1 MLRKRA
7 HTTEQ
12 SVIRLCEEVTK
23 FIQDRG
29 EALDQN
35 FQSDLLEIM
44 VDNQEKVKSAYPHG
58 SKVTDDC
65 FISTNIVMLY
75 VHQSYNFIISAL
87 N

>member
-1 MLRKRA
+1 MKDASPQKKLNWKCLRKRA
-7 HTTEQ
+7 HTAKQ
-12 SVIRLCEEVTK
+12 SVIRVCEEVTK

-35 FQSDLLEIM
+35 FQSHLLEIM

-65 FISTNIVMLY
+65 FTR
-75 VHQSYNFIISAL
+75 
-87 N
+87 